1 MGVAVALLPPTA
13 EDAPNGWPQGLLR
26 GFRAGERA
34 ALAEVYRCH
43 AEEVALYLRRGF
55 SFRAGADVHRF
66 VGYGGASDLHDV
78 LQETFRRAFE
88 PAARARYDG
97 LRPYA
102 PYLKTIARNLVL
114 QGFRRQQ
121 TRFPRF
127 GDLDDLNVEEIDVD
141 GPVPLDPELE
151 LQGRQVQQVVQAF
164 LALLAP
170 DERELLRLR
179 FSEGLSQRDVAERLG
194 LGRQLVRTREARLRE
209 RLLEYLIARGEGSL
223 ANGAS
228 LTLMVFAESWLAE
241 VLR

>member
-1 MGVAVALLPPTA
+1 VAVALLSPTA
-13 EDAPNGWPQGLLR
+13 AHAPNGWPQALLR

-34 ALAEVYRCH
+34 ALAEVYRGH
-43 AEEVALYLRRGF
+43 AEQVALYLRRGF

-102 PYLKTIARNLVL
+102 PYLKAIARNLVL
-114 QGFRRQQ
+114 QGFRRQR
-121 TRFPRF
+121 TRFPRL
-127 GDLDDLNVEEIDVD
+127 GELDDVDAEELEVD
-141 GPVPLDPELE
+141 GPVPHDPERE
-151 LQGRQVQQVVQAF
+151 LQDRQVQRLVQAF

-179 FSEGLSQRDVAERLG
+179 FSEGLSQRDVAARLG

-209 RLLEYLIARGEGSL
+209 RLLEYLVARGEGGL
-223 ANGAS
+223 ASGAG
-228 LTLMVFAESWLAE
+228 LTLLALAETWLAE
-241 VLR
+241 ALR

>member
-1 MGVAVALLPPTA
+1 MVVAVLPAAA
-13 EDAPNGWPQGLLR
+13 EVAPNGWPQGLLR
-26 GFRAGERA
+26 GFRAGERD
-34 ALAEVYRCH
+34 ALAEVYRRH

-66 VGYGGASDLHDV
+66 VGHGGASDLHDT

-102 PYLKTIARNLVL
+102 PYLKAIARNLVL

-121 TRFPRF
+121 ARFPRL
-127 GDLDDLNVEEIDVD
+127 GELDGLDLEEIEDD
-141 GPVPLDPELE
+141 GPAPLDPEHE
-151 LQGRQVQQVVQAF
+151 LQARQVQQVVRAF
-164 LALLAP
+164 LALLTA

-179 FSEGLSQRDVAERLG
+179 FSEGLSQRDVADRLG

-209 RLLEYLIARGEGSL
+209 RLLEYLIARGEGGL
-223 ANGAS
+223 AGGAG
-228 LTLMVFAESWLAE
+228 LTLLALAEPWLAE